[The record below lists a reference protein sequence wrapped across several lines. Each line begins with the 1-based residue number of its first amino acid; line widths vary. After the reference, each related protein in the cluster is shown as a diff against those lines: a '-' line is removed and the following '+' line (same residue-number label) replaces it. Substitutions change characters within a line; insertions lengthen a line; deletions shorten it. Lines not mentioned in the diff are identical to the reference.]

1 MKVETFKELLE
12 GLIEK
17 KEKLR
22 AVKLVFNCT
31 ELGLKDS
38 KELVDEFGH
47 DVNALYDNLSGSSKA
62 KIEKLKLHEII

>member
-1 MKVETFKELLE
+1 MKPEDFKETFK

-22 AVKLVFNCT
+22 AVKLVFDCT

-38 KELVDEFGH
+38 KELVDEFGY
-47 DVNALYDNLSGSSKA
+47 DVDTLYDNLSGNSKA
-62 KIEKLKLHEII
+62 KIEKLKLHEIV